1 MEYATG
7 EYIGFVDSDDYVD
20 ITMFEKLYQTHQE
33 NDVNFVYKGFGRLR
47 NDSFWGSMQFRAAN
61 NYLKSKGKNPIDWR

>member
-1 MEYATG
+1 MSLPNIAVLGATG
-7 EYIGFVDSDDYVD
+7 VVGREILN
-20 ITMFEKLYQTHQE
+20 ILIE

-61 NYLKSKGKNPIDWR
+61 TYLRANGKNPIDWR